1 MCNMQCMLQHSFQIL
16 TNATLDL
23 ALGPIQLPAE
33 ELQHCHARRRKKL
46 GHCMTLR
53 LLRTMNLPLRWGKWQ
68 ETIKTANIFQAGEMV
83 VILDDGDPNWWKG
96 SNHRGEVFVS
106 FLWHL
111 SIVCSVLV
119 LVHFV
124 YTFILFTGSVPLQ
137 FCHNWSGLWCARGA
151 EEKCGFQWRGQS
163 SKCESDEFIILWAWI
178 FETCAPVCGCRSSFI
193 GFFRLRLRR

>member
-1 MCNMQCMLQHSFQIL
+1 MLQHSFQIL

-106 FLWHL
+106 FL
-111 SIVCSVLV
+111 
-119 LVHFV
+119 
-124 YTFILFTGSVPLQ
+124 
-137 FCHNWSGLWCARGA
+137 
-151 EEKCGFQWRGQS
+151 
-163 SKCESDEFIILWAWI
+163 
-178 FETCAPVCGCRSSFI
+178 
-193 GFFRLRLRR
+193 